1 MTPLASKFL
10 SVLSNH
16 KGLRNALSVQE
27 MARQLGFG
35 SGKSGTR
42 RAQILKR
49 ALVDAGHL
57 IGSSCQQGHS
67 GWYEIETEEE
77 FEATLK
83 QYKSRFFSSSQLVK
97 RHYASWKR
105 RESPQM
111 VMF

>member
-1 MTPLASKFL
+1 MTALASKFL
-10 SVLSNH
+10 TVLSNH
-16 KGLRNALSVQE
+16 KGLCNALSVQE

-57 IGSSCQQGHS
+57 IGSSCQQGNS

-77 FEATLK
+77 FQATLQ
-83 QYKSRFFSSSQLVK
+83 QYRNRFFSTSQLIK
-97 RHYASWKR
+97 RHLANRRR

-111 VMF
+111 AMF